1 MGDPVTHTLSEEN
14 YLKAIYHLEKQGTGK
29 VSATAIAEE
38 LDNNPASVVDMLK
51 RLTEKKLI
59 QYDKNKGAV
68 LTAAGHKIAVL
79 IVRKHRLWEVFL
91 HDKLGYSWD
100 EVHDIAEQLEHI
112 RDYDLPDR
120 LDKFLGFPKYDPHG
134 DPIPQSNGHLPPMA
148 SKPLS
153 DVEVNHK
160 IRITNVS
167 DSSAD
172 FLRYLEKQGIGLNQ
186 TIIVKE
192 IQDFDKSV
200 LVELKGKK
208 EVYLSAEAAGKIF
221 VI

>member
-1 MGDPVTHTLSEEN
+1 MAMGISQTLSEEN
-14 YLKAIYHLEKQGTGK
+14 YLKAIYHLEKQGNGK

-38 LDNNPASVVDMLK
+38 LENNPASVVDMLK

-59 QYDKNKGAV
+59 QYDKTKGAL
-68 LTAAGHKIAVL
+68 LTSHGRKAAVL

-91 HDKLGYSWD
+91 HDKLGYNWD

-134 DPIPQSNGHLPPMA
+134 DPIPQSNGHLPVSA

-153 DVEVNHK
+153 VAEVNDK
-160 IRITNVS
+160 VKVCSVS

-186 TIIVKE
+186 YLLVKE
-192 IQDFDKSV
+192 IQGFDKSV
-200 LVELKGKK
+200 LVQLKDKK
-208 EVYLSAEAAGKIF
+208 EVYLSAEAAKKIF
-221 VI
+221 VS

>member
-1 MGDPVTHTLSEEN
+1 MGKPLTQTLSEEN
-14 YLKAIYHLEKQGTGK
+14 YLKAIYHLDKQGHGK

-38 LDNNPASVVDMLK
+38 LENNPASVVDMLK

-59 QYDKNKGAV
+59 HYDKNKGAV
-68 LTAAGHKIAVL
+68 LTAGGLKIAVL

-91 HDKLGYSWD
+91 HEKLGYNWD

-120 LDKFLGFPKYDPHG
+120 LEKFLGFPKYDPHG
-134 DPIPQSNGHLPPMA
+134 DPIPQSNGHLPAKA

-153 DVEVNHK
+153 EVEVNRK
-160 IRITNVS
+160 ILITSVS

-172 FLRYLEKQGIGLNQ
+172 FLRYLEKQGIGLQQ

-200 LVELKGKK
+200 LVELKNKK
-208 EVYLSAEAAGKIF
+208 EVYLSAEAAKKIF
-221 VI
+221 VT